1 MPPGD
6 VASLLE
12 RLDGTWVVMLTH
24 ERDGHEVGH
33 AVKDGQAG
41 QGGSGAAATAGAS
54 DLHPLGH
61 GTLPGFGQSRPHL
74 CLDRGQ
80 PEVRPPKPS

>member
-1 MPPGD
+1 
-6 VASLLE
+6 
-12 RLDGTWVVMLTH
+12 MLTH

-41 QGGSGAAATAGAS
+41 QGGSGAAATAGTS
-54 DLHPLGH
+54 DLHPLDA
-61 GTLPGFGQSRPHL
+61 GTLPGFGQSRQHL

-80 PEVRPPKPS
+80 PEVRPAEPS